1 MSYRSSSG
9 SIPVLIAISIIL
21 IGIYVTLHML
31 HIPAGTMIDW
41 IVGIVAFWWLTGI
54 TTLPW
59 NMYFTAKDL
68 LDDAEISAK
77 KGITIDQEDVAYAK
91 KKSKLFLRIAL
102 ILHVVSAV
110 ALYLLAFFGISSIGY
125 FAAIV
130 AVVLT
135 FVRPSYRLYDYIIG
149 RLQNMQRKI
158 LYPREDVYELR
169 AEIIKQTERIDALV
183 YLLDMEKEESWASR
197 TTHELKKIAAHSK
210 KVEQELEQLHV
221 SNDKAHADL
230 STKTQ
235 QEIAKLS
242 EDAQFLNQARE
253 VIRFFKN
260 A

>member
-1 MSYRSSSG
+1 MSYRSSG
-9 SIPVLIAISIIL
+9 SIAYLIAISVIL
-21 IGIYVTLHML
+21 IGVYIVLNIL

-77 KGITIDQEDVAYAK
+77 KGITIDQDDIRYAT
-91 KKSKLFLRIAL
+91 KKSSLFLRIA
-102 ILHVVSAV
+102 IVLHLVSA
-110 ALYLLAFFGISSIGY
+110 AGLYLLAYFGISSIGY
-125 FAAIV
+125 FAAIIAV
-130 AVVLT
+130 ALT
-135 FVRPSYRLYDYIIG
+135 FVRPAYRLYDYIIG
-149 RLQNMQRKI
+149 RLQAMQHKI

-169 AEIIKQTERIDALV
+169 AAITKQTERIDALV
-183 YLLDMEKEESWASR
+183 ALLNLEEEESWASGVSR
-197 TTHELKKIAAHSK
+197 ELKKISAHSK
-210 KVEQELEQLHV
+210 KVETDLEQLIV

-235 QEIAKLS
+235 QEISKLS

>member
-9 SIPVLIAISIIL
+9 SIPVLMAISIVL
-21 IGIYVTLHML
+21 IGLYFTLHML
-31 HIPAGTMIDW
+31 NIPAGTMIDW
-41 IVGIVAFWWLTGI
+41 ITGIVAFWWLTGI

-68 LDDAEISAK
+68 LNDAEISAK
-77 KGITIDQEDVAYAK
+77 KGITIDQEDISYAK
-91 KKSKLFLRIAL
+91 KKSKLFLRIA
-102 ILHVVSAV
+102 IVLHIVSAA
-110 ALYLLAFFGISSIGY
+110 ALYLLAYFGISSIGY

-135 FVRPSYRLYDYIIG
+135 FVRPSYRLYDYIIE

-169 AEIIKQTERIDALV
+169 AEITRQTDRIDALV
-183 YLLDMEKEESWASR
+183 ALLNLEEEDSWAAA
-197 TTHELKKIAAHSK
+197 TTRELKKISAHSK
-210 KVEQELEQLHV
+210 KVEQELEQL
-221 SNDKAHADL
+221 SIANDKAHADL

-235 QEIAKLS
+235 QEISKLS

>member
-1 MSYRSSSG
+1 MSYRSSS
-9 SIPVLIAISIIL
+9 SIPVLIIISIIL
-21 IGIYVTLHML
+21 IGLYFTLHML
-31 HIPAGTMIDW
+31 NIPAGNMIDW
-41 IVGIVAFWWLTGI
+41 VIGIVAFWWLTGI

-68 LDDAEISAK
+68 LDEAKISER
-77 KGITIDQEDVAYAK
+77 KGITIDQEDIVYAQ
-91 KKSKLFLRIAL
+91 KKSKLFLRIA
-102 ILHVVSAV
+102 IVLHIVSAV
-110 ALYLLAFFGISSIGY
+110 GLYLLAFFGISSIGY
-125 FAAIV
+125 FAAII

-149 RLQNMQRKI
+149 RLQNMHRKI

-169 AEIIKQTERIDALV
+169 TEITKQTERIDTLVAL
-183 YLLDMEKEESWASR
+183 LNLEKEESWASETMR
-197 TTHELKKIAAHSK
+197 ELKKISMHSK
-210 KVEQELEQLHV
+210 KVEQDLEQLIAV
-221 SNDKAHADL
+221 NEKAHAEL
-230 STKTQ
+230 ATKTQ

>member
-1 MSYRSSSG
+1 MSYRSSG
-9 SIPVLIAISIIL
+9 SIPALIVISIIL
-21 IGIYVTLHML
+21 IGVYVVLTML
-31 HIPAGTMIDW
+31 QIPAGTMIDW
-41 IVGIVAFWWLTGI
+41 ITGIVAFWWLTGI

-68 LDDAEISAK
+68 LDDAEVSEK

-91 KKSKLFLRIAL
+91 KKSTLFLRIA
-102 ILHVVSAV
+102 IVLHIVSAA

-125 FAAIV
+125 FAAII

-135 FVRPSYRLYDYIIG
+135 FVRPSYRLYDYIIA

-169 AEIIKQTERIDALV
+169 AEITKQTQRIDALV
-183 YLLDMEKEESWASR
+183 ALLNLEEEDSWASK
-197 TTHELKKIAAHSK
+197 TTRELKKISAHSK
-210 KVEQELEQLHV
+210 KVEQDVEQL
-221 SNDKAHADL
+221 STANDKAHADL

-235 QEIAKLS
+235 QEISKLS

-253 VIRFFKN
+253 VIKFFKN

>member
-1 MSYRSSSG
+1 MSYRSSSS
-9 SIPVLIAISIIL
+9 SIPVLIAVSIIL
-21 IGIYVTLHML
+21 IGLYFTLHML
-31 HIPAGTMIDW
+31 NIPAGTMIDW
-41 IVGIVAFWWLTGI
+41 VVGIVAFWWLTGI

-68 LDDAEISAK
+68 LDDAEISER
-77 KGITIDQEDVAYAK
+77 KGIAIDQEDIAYAK

-102 ILHVVSAV
+102 ILHVVSAT
-110 ALYLLAFFGISSIGY
+110 ALYLLAFFGVSSIGY
-125 FAAIV
+125 FAAIL

-158 LYPREDVYELR
+158 LYPREDVYEVR
-169 AEIIKQTERIDALV
+169 AEITKQTERINALV
-183 YLLDMEKEESWASR
+183 ALLNLEEEDSWASKTIR
-197 TTHELKKIAAHSK
+197 DLKKTGAHTK
-210 KVEQELEQLHV
+210 KLEHELEQL
-221 SNDKAHADL
+221 SIANEKAHADL
-230 STKTQ
+230 SNKTH

>member
-1 MSYRSSSG
+1 MSYRSSG
-9 SIPVLIAISIIL
+9 SLPALIAISVIL
-21 IGIYVTLHML
+21 IGVYVVLTML
-31 HIPAGTMIDW
+31 QIPAGTMIDW
-41 IVGIVAFWWLTGI
+41 ITGIVAFWWLTGI

-68 LDDAEISAK
+68 LDDAEISQK
-77 KGITIDQEDVAYAK
+77 KGITVDQEDVSYAQK
-91 KKSKLFLRIAL
+91 KAKLFLRIAVA
-102 ILHVVSAV
+102 LHVISAA
-110 ALYLLAFFGISSIGY
+110 ALYLLAYFGISSIGY
-125 FAAIV
+125 FAAII

-158 LYPREDVYELR
+158 LYPREDVFEVR
-169 AEIIKQTERIDALV
+169 AEITKQTERIDELVAL
-183 YLLDMEKEESWASR
+183 LNLKEEDSWASA
-197 TTHELKKIAAHSK
+197 TTRELKKISAHSK
-210 KVEQELEQLHV
+210 KVEADLEQLTI

-235 QEIAKLS
+235 QEISKLS

-253 VIRFFKN
+253 VIKFFKN